1 MFINFGELA
10 QNIKDF
16 IDEMSLARQKSI
28 KIESLDDM
36 QRALDALPEL
46 KKMSGNVQKHV
57 TLTTEI
63 SRLIGERN
71 IMDISKVEQ
80 EISSK
85 DNRNEHYK
93 VFYLFISISEDKLN
107 INQMV
112 MEMIQNKNN
121 QQYEKLKLVMLY
133 ALRWEND
140 EKIEKLKD
148 ALRDSGLS
156 QVN

>member
-10 QNIKDF
+10 QNIKNF
-16 IDEMSLARQKSI
+16 IDDMSLARQKSI

-80 EISSK
+80 DISSK

-93 VFYLFISISEDKLN
+93 VFYLLIISVYEHKLDG
-107 INQMV
+107 
-112 MEMIQNKNN
+112 
-121 QQYEKLKLVMLY
+121 YG
-133 ALRWEND
+133 ND
-140 EKIEKLKD
+140 PKQKQPTI
-148 ALRDSGLS
+148 
-156 QVN
+156 

>member
-16 IDEMSLARQKSI
+16 IDEMSLARQKSV

-71 IMDISKVEQ
+71 IMDVSKVEQ
-80 EISSK
+80 EISSNE
-85 DNRNEHYK
+85 NRSQHYK
-93 VFYLFISISEDKLN
+93 VPQKI
-107 INQMV
+107 
-112 MEMIQNKNN
+112 
-121 QQYEKLKLVMLY
+121 LK
-133 ALRWEND
+133 
-140 EKIEKLKD
+140 K
-148 ALRDSGLS
+148 
-156 QVN
+156 

>member
-1 MFINFGELA
+1 MVSCHQDPFYNNNMFINFGELA

-71 IMDISKVEQ
+71 IMDVSKVEQ

-85 DNRNEHYK
+85 DNRNEHFK
-93 VFYLFISISEDKLN
+93 V
-107 INQMV
+107 
-112 MEMIQNKNN
+112 
-121 QQYEKLKLVMLY
+121 
-133 ALRWEND
+133 
-140 EKIEKLKD
+140 
-148 ALRDSGLS
+148 
-156 QVN
+156 

>member
-10 QNIKDF
+10 QNIKNF
-16 IDEMSLARQKSI
+16 IDDMSLARQKSI

-93 VFYLFISISEDKLN
+93 VLYYFN
-107 INQMV
+107 I
-112 MEMIQNKNN
+112 IFKNK
-121 QQYEKLKLVMLY
+121 
-133 ALRWEND
+133 
-140 EKIEKLKD
+140 
-148 ALRDSGLS
+148 
-156 QVN
+156 

>member
-1 MFINFGELA
+1 MFTNFGELA

-16 IDEMSLARQKSI
+16 IDEMSLARQKTI

-63 SRLIGERN
+63 SRLIGERL
-71 IMDISKVEQ
+71 IMDVSKVEQ

-85 DNRNEHYK
+85 DNRAEHFRVILIFFLNNYT
-93 VFYLFISISEDKLN
+93 YFIFLN
-107 INQMV
+107 
-112 MEMIQNKNN
+112 
-121 QQYEKLKLVMLY
+121 
-133 ALRWEND
+133 
-140 EKIEKLKD
+140 
-148 ALRDSGLS
+148 
-156 QVN
+156 